1 MRFRDVG
8 VQLEYDGD
16 FKIYREDGIS
26 RYGKPDYLFLY
37 FHTECCVVLDKQPIY
52 VKPPSVILYDIGA
65 KQHYYAVN
73 DSYKDDFVHFW
84 LDDSRS
90 FVDEINLPMNTVI
103 HLPENTL
110 IPSMMKQL
118 YQEYISMN
126 EYKETTMECLF
137 KMILIK
143 VSEMSERRKVAK
155 IPDRY
160 DELFQNLRSQVYLE
174 PSKDWHVS
182 ECAGDNGLSTPYF
195 QKLYKSYFGNTFVQD
210 VVQSRME
217 HAKHFLL
224 VSNYSIKEIADL
236 CGYHNE
242 TFFMKQFKKNIHVT
256 PSQYRAQARKKLQE

>member
-155 IPDRY
+155 ICLLY
-160 DELFQNLRSQVYLE
+160 TS
-174 PSKDWHVS
+174 PSPRD
-182 ECAGDNGLSTPYF
+182 A
-195 QKLYKSYFGNTFVQD
+195 
-210 VVQSRME
+210 
-217 HAKHFLL
+217 
-224 VSNYSIKEIADL
+224 
-236 CGYHNE
+236 
-242 TFFMKQFKKNIHVT
+242 
-256 PSQYRAQARKKLQE
+256 

>member
-118 YQEYISMN
+118 YHE
-126 EYKETTMECLF
+126 
-137 KMILIK
+137 
-143 VSEMSERRKVAK
+143 
-155 IPDRY
+155 
-160 DELFQNLRSQVYLE
+160 
-174 PSKDWHVS
+174 
-182 ECAGDNGLSTPYF
+182 
-195 QKLYKSYFGNTFVQD
+195 
-210 VVQSRME
+210 
-217 HAKHFLL
+217 
-224 VSNYSIKEIADL
+224 
-236 CGYHNE
+236 
-242 TFFMKQFKKNIHVT
+242 
-256 PSQYRAQARKKLQE
+256 